1 MIVTDDKDSNLM
13 CFQAVYLGVGY
24 KPAKGAQEW
33 RSTMGPFFGIMY
45 NLIKACIWP
54 SVAQVT
60 GSLIMEKTDGEKI
73 VVKDSFYWVIITHAS
88 PYNGVLTDD
97 LWVSYM
103 KLDEFPGFGR
113 TMEYFKPT
121 MEFWSG
127 TAGLFGHHEKVKS
140 VTFEQEAGEIGVC
153 LDGEPIELGTKMT
166 IENKE
171 KAWCVV
177 QDGLPENVIGSL
189 RTHQSPL
196 DFHRGEVPAI
206 AKKWLEEN
214 PAPAGVEVTTAE
226 SGAAEVAKL
235 QPNPAASE

>member
-1 MIVTDDKDSNLM
+1 MLIVATQTTLTLNIDRGGLPSAETIADVIKEGCSRTAPLMIVTDEKDSNLM

-60 GSLIMEKTDGEKI
+60 GSLIMEKTDGEKV

-103 KLDEFPGFGR
+103 KLDEFPVSLSQSEQGEGSTNPR
-113 TMEYFKPT
+113 D
-121 MEFWSG
+121 
-127 TAGLFGHHEKVKS
+127 TAISPRKRVL
-140 VTFEQEAGEIGVC
+140 
-153 LDGEPIELGTKMT
+153 
-166 IENKE
+166 
-171 KAWCVV
+171 VV
-177 QDGLPENVIGSL
+177 
-189 RTHQSPL
+189 
-196 DFHRGEVPAI
+196 
-206 AKKWLEEN
+206 
-214 PAPAGVEVTTAE
+214 
-226 SGAAEVAKL
+226 AA
-235 QPNPAASE
+235 AAT